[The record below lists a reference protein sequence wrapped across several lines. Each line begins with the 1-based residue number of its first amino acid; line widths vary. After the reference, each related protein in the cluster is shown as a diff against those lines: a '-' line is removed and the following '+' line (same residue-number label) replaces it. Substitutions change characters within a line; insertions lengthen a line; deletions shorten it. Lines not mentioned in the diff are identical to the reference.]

1 MKAAN
6 KLPVSAEHKAAA
18 MPATPGKINV
28 LDEDVCLPAVVVKAQ
43 ALDNNIR
50 WMQRYAA
57 SSDVSLAP
65 HGKTTMTPAIFR
77 RQVEAGAWGIGVG
90 TAFQAK
96 VAIEAGVP
104 NVIMANQL
112 VGKANIRLVSQLMKH
127 SATPI
132 YCCVDSAANARQLS
146 DYFASQGQKMR
157 VLLELGV
164 PGGRCGCRSE
174 EEAYA
179 LAALIQRLPGLTLC
193 GVEFYEGVIHSDDE
207 RADLQT
213 IDAFL
218 KRVLTVT
225 QRLAA
230 DGAFAGVDEA
240 LLTGAGT
247 VWYDVVCQQMK
258 QADLPT
264 GFRYAIRPGCYI
276 THDRGVYAQAQE
288 ALRARDP
295 LSCDLGG
302 DLASALELVAGVQ
315 SLPEPG
321 LAILGFGKRDVAFD
335 TGLPQPIA
343 LYRDGQ
349 RMPFEADS
357 AHTENLMDQHA
368 MLRYGKGLSLQ
379 VGDLLVFGT
388 SHPCIT
394 FDKWKTIYL
403 VDEDYNVLEAMETAF

>member
-6 KLPVSAEHKAAA
+6 TLPVNAEHKAAA
-18 MPATPGKINV
+18 LPATPEKINV
-28 LDEDVCLPAVVVKAQ
+28 IDEDVCLPVAIVKAK

-57 SSDVSLAP
+57 SSGVSLAP

-104 NVIMANQL
+104 NIIMANQL

-127 SATPI
+127 SAVPI
-132 YCCVDSAANARQLS
+132 YCCVDSETNARQLS

-164 PGGRCGCRSE
+164 SGGRCGCRTE

-179 LAALIQRLPGLTLC
+179 LAALIRQLPGLTLS
-193 GVEFYEGVIHSDDE
+193 GIEFYEGVIHSDDE
-207 RADLQT
+207 QADLAT

-230 DGAFAGVDEA
+230 DGAFADVNEA
-240 LLTGAGT
+240 LLTGAGS
-247 VWYDVVCQQMK
+247 VWYDVVCRQLK
-258 QADLPT
+258 QAELPT
-264 GFRYAIRPGCYI
+264 GFRYVIRPGCYI
-276 THDRGVYAQAQE
+276 THDRGVYQQAQD

-302 DLASALELVAGVQ
+302 DLASALELVACVQ
-315 SLPEPG
+315 SLPGTG

-343 LYRDGQ
+343 LYRDGKKL
-349 RMPFEADS
+349 PFEADS

-368 MLRYGKGLSLQ
+368 MLRYGKGLTLK

-403 VDEDYNVLEAMETAF
+403 VDEDYSVLESMETAF